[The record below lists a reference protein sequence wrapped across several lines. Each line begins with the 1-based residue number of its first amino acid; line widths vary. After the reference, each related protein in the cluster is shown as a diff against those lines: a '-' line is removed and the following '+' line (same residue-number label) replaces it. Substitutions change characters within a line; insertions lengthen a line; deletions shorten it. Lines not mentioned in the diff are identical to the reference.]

1 MQIYGHFISQTFY
14 WVKFTDLGH
23 VGEAGRVDPGIRPSA
38 RRAAMALGHLGHVA
52 GR

>member
-1 MQIYGHFISQTFY
+1 MEIYGHFISQTFY
-14 WVKFTDLGH
+14 WVNFTDLGH
-23 VGEAGRVDPGIRPSA
+23 VGEAGRVDPGILPSA